1 MPRIRTILPALAL
14 VSILAALLGACG
26 DDDSAAGGGTATA
39 TLAASATAGPPDTIT
54 FMAGFKPQA
63 DLPFVGAYVAKEKG
77 FFAEETL
84 DVDIQHSTP
93 GDNFRFLAAG
103 QVQFST
109 ADASALLEKR
119 ASDPPLP
126 FVSIALIGQKGQQG
140 FAVLADSGINSPKG
154 WAGKTAGYKGSAVTP
169 DYLAILDANGVD
181 RSTIQEVKVGFE
193 PQVLTEGKVDVFP
206 VFVANEPDTLKR
218 LGYETKLFQA
228 ADYGAPTIGLTYITT
243 EDYAEQHPDIVRR
256 FLKAALRGIRYADEH
271 RDEAIQIVMKYA
283 PQEQP
288 DHQRYMLDTELE
300 AAHAG
305 EGQTH
310 GIGWQTKEQWQKLHD
325 FLVKYNGLP
334 HPIADITAVFTDRFL
349 KDIAAAGASPLAR
362 AP

>member
-1 MPRIRTILPALAL
+1 MPHTRSIWPALAL
-14 VSILAALLGACG
+14 VSILAVMLAACG
-26 DDDSAAGGGTATA
+26 DDDSAPAGGTTTATG
-39 TLAASATAGPPDTIT
+39 AASATPAGPPDKIT

-63 DLPFVGAYVAKEKG
+63 NLPFVGAYVAKEKG
-77 FFAEETL
+77 FFADENL
-84 DVDIQHSTP
+84 DVDIKHSTP
-93 GDNFRFLAAG
+93 GDNFRFLATG

-119 ASDPPLP
+119 TSDPPLP

-140 FAVLADSGINSPKG
+140 FAVMADSGINSPQD
-154 WAGKTAGYKGSAVTP
+154 WAGKTAGYKGSAATP
-169 DYLAILDANGVD
+169 DYLAILEANGVD
-181 RSTIQEVKVGFE
+181 RSKVHEVKVGFE
-193 PQVLTEGKVDVFP
+193 PQVLTEGKVDIFP

-218 LGYETKLFQA
+218 LGYDTKVFQA

-243 EDYAEQHPDIVRR
+243 EDYIKQHPDTVRR
-256 FLKAALRGIRYADEH
+256 FLKATLRGIRYADDH

-283 PQEQP
+283 PQEQRE
-288 DHQRYMLDTELE
+288 HQRYMLDTELE

-310 GIGWQTKEQWQKLHD
+310 AIGWQTQDQWQKLHD

-334 HPIADITAVFTDRFL
+334 HAINDISAVFTDRFL
-349 KDIAAAGASPLAR
+349 KEISAGGASP
-362 AP
+362 